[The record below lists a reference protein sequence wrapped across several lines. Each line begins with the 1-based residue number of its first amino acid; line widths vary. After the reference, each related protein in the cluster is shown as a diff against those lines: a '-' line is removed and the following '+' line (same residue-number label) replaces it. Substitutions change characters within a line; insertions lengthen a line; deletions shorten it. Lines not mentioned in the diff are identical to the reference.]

1 MKHSVSFWSTLQIKN
16 YALGVS
22 CQAMRSTQGDSYKP
36 QAAFVPQALAQEKFP
51 FFFPLILTKG
61 HV

>member
-22 CQAMRSTQGDSYKP
+22 CQAMKSTQGDSYKP

-51 FFFPLILTKG
+51 FFPL
-61 HV
+61 